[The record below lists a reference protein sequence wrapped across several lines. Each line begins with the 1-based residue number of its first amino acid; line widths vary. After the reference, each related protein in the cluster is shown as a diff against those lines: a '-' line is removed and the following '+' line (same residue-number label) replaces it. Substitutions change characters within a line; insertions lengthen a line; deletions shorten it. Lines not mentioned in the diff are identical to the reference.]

1 MLISLTLNNFRKAV
15 NTSIEFTEGLNVLRG
30 ANERGKTT
38 TIEGVSYALYGTSAL
53 RTSLEECVTW
63 GEKPAT
69 LKAILVYKGPANVF
83 RFERSKG
90 GASVYRDAEQVPFV
104 TGQREVTAF
113 ASELLGADAKTAAL
127 LMMASQADLRGALD
141 EGPGAVS
148 SLIGK
153 LADFAL
159 VDTLLVR
166 AQERL
171 LTGSAAPFTAKLAG
185 FRTDLETLRANAPSA
200 DLDGAQADLDAA
212 QAGADALM
220 AARDAASAASDELL
234 LKLANGRSLRQKHS
248 TLQQE
253 HIRASAKLG
262 ETVGKLEATRATIA
276 DRPSQE
282 ALDAAAAD
290 VASFGKMAELVQAK
304 GLVDAAAKVFP
315 EVHWEGEEAGFLKE
329 LQGLTARRQDMQ
341 NEVSNF
347 TMQARAVSARRITSG
362 KCPTCGHAAVGDD
375 HVKATNDALNAEAT
389 ALLEK
394 AAQAGRLAAGV
405 QSDLDDLVG
414 VQKSAA
420 TAIRLRAWLANRA
433 LPVSIDEGT
442 YPPRFNWIGPQPSV
456 EGKAQAEQR
465 LANLQA
471 LLNAA
476 VRAGGAEATLCGQF
490 VHLEGEVQRITNL
503 RGEVLDALI
512 DYDIPALEGQGQQ
525 ATAALS
531 QAMQE
536 LNAGLGRV
544 KVAEQVLRDRKAA
557 LAAHAAQVENLKVRI
572 QEAEADLVKL
582 DFNNALMKKLKA
594 LKPAVTDHLWGIVL
608 ASVGTF
614 FSQIRGEVSVVTKDS
629 SGFKVNGRDIASLS
643 GSTLDALA
651 LAVRV
656 ALTRTFIP
664 HTSLLTLDEPAH
676 GADDQRTGNIL
687 GFLAGAGFQQTILCS
702 HDPLSESVAS
712 NVVVVGE

>member
-1 MLISLTLNNFRKAV
+1 MITELTLSNFRKVRQGFMAFV
-15 NTSIEFTEGLNVLRG
+15 PGLNVIRG
-30 ANERGKTT
+30 ANEASKSTRLEA
-38 TIEGVSYALYGTSAL
+38 ILYALYGTSTL

-69 LKAILVYKGPANVF
+69 LKAILVYKASANVF

-113 ASELLGADAKTAAL
+113 ATELLGADAKTAAL

-185 FRTDLETLRANAPSA
+185 FRTDLETLLANTPSA

-212 QAGADALM
+212 QAEADALL

-234 LKLANGRSLRQKHS
+234 LKLGEGRSLRQKHS

-253 HIRASAKLG
+253 HIKASAKLD
-262 ETVGKLEATRATIA
+262 ETVGKLEAARATIA
-276 DRPSQE
+276 DRPYQE
-282 ALDAAAAD
+282 ALDAAAAT

-315 EVHWEGEEAGFLKE
+315 EVHWEGDEGSFLKE
-329 LQGLTARRQDMQ
+329 LEGLTARRRDLQ
-341 NEVSNF
+341 NVVSNF

-375 HVKATNDALNAEAT
+375 HVKATNDALNAEAA

-394 AAQAGRLAAGV
+394 AAEAGRQAAGI
-405 QSDLDDLVG
+405 QGDYDDLVG
-414 VQKSAA
+414 VQQTAA
-420 TAIRLRAWLANRA
+420 TATRLRAWLANRE
-433 LPVSIDEGT
+433 LPVSIDEST
-442 YPPRFNWIGPQPSV
+442 YPPRFAWTGPQPSV
-456 EGKAQAEQR
+456 EGKAQADRQ
-465 LANLQA
+465 LAWLQE

-476 VRAGGAEATLCGQF
+476 VRAEGVQATLGGQLA
-490 VHLEGEVQRITNL
+490 HLQAEVQRLGDL
-503 RGEVLDALI
+503 RDEVINALVDI
-512 DYDIPALEGQGQQ
+512 DIPALEEQSQQ
-525 ATAALS
+525 ATAALTR
-531 QAMQE
+531 AMQE

-544 KVAEQVLRDRKAA
+544 KVAEQALRDRKAA
-557 LAAHAAQVENLKVRI
+557 LAAHAAQVQNLKVRI

-614 FSQIRGEVSVVTKDS
+614 FSQIRGEASVVTKDS

-651 LAVRV
+651 IAVRV

-676 GADDQRTGNIL
+676 GADDHRTGNIL

-702 HDPLSESVAS
+702 HDPLSESVAA